1 VSALTVDALAVALGR
16 GGELVAGVS
25 EEQWTAQ
32 TPCDDWDVRALVSH
46 VVGGNRLF
54 AAALRGEQ
62 LAPPGQDADLVS
74 AFADSGRELTAA
86 FDAPGAMERIVQV
99 PIGTVPGAVAL
110 HLRITET
117 LVHGWDLA
125 TATGQPAGFDEAV
138 AGQALEFTRGA
149 LGAIPPERRPF
160 APAQEAPE
168 DASNLEQLAAL
179 LGRALIRD

>member
-1 VSALTVDALAVALGR
+1 MSALTVQELAAALERAGD
-16 GGELVAGVS
+16 LVAGVS
-25 EEQWTAQ
+25 AEQWTGQ
-32 TPCDDWDVRALVSH
+32 TPCEDWDVRALVSH

-62 LAPPGQDADLVS
+62 FAPGQDGDLVS
-74 AFADSGRELTAA
+74 AFAASGRELTSA
-86 FDAPGAMERIVQV
+86 FAAPGAMERVIQV
-99 PIGTVPGAVAL
+99 PFGTVPGAIAL

-125 TATGQPAGFDEAV
+125 TATKQPAWFDESI

-160 APAQEAPE
+160 GPAQEAPE
-168 DASNLEQLAAL
+168 SASNLEQLAAL
-179 LGRALIRD
+179 LGRRL